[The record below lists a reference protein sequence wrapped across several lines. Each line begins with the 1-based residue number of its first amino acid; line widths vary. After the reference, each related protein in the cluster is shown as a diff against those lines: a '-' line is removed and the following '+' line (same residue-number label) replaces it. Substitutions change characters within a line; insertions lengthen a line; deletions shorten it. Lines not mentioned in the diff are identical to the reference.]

1 MKLKCPL
8 LTDPA
13 GPTKDRPEFDAIIV
27 TEETID
33 GAKYVNDVLN
43 LFKIKLRTKNQ
54 VSLLKPFVIDIIS
67 SKSEKAGDFSKKFG
81 SSYIRSYISSKLSSE
96 TY

>member
-1 MKLKCPL
+1 MNLKCPL

-43 LFKIKLRTKNQ
+43 LIKIKLRSKNQ
-54 VSLLKPFVIDIIS
+54 VS
-67 SKSEKAGDFSKKFG
+67 
-81 SSYIRSYISSKLSSE
+81 
-96 TY
+96 